1 MKKPT
6 KQTVIKAVCI
16 ALPTAAAAVAAIVF
30 APKITQKARAIPH
43 ERSIA
48 LRKKRYAT
56 R

>member
-1 MKKPT
+1 MKKPN

-30 APKITQKARAIPH
+30 APKITRT
-43 ERSIA
+43 
-48 LRKKRYAT
+48 LRKKRYVT